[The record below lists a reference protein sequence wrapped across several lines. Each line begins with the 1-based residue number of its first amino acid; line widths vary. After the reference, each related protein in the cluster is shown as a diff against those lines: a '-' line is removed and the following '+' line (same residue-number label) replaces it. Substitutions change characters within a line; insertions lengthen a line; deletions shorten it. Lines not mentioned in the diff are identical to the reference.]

1 MSFDRTD
8 RVSEELKK
16 ELAALIPNLKDP
28 RISDMCSVISATI
41 TKDFKY
47 AKAYISVLGT
57 EKEKEDTLKGL
68 SSAAGFIR
76 KEIGKS
82 LRLRHTPEL
91 TFELDSSIEYG
102 AHISKLLSNLE
113 KR

>member
-16 ELAALIPNLKDP
+16 ELAALIPTLKDP
-28 RISDMCSVISATI
+28 RISGMCSVISATI

-47 AKAYISVLGT
+47 AKVYISVMGND
-57 EKEKEDTLKGL
+57 KEKTDTIKGL
-68 SSAAGFIR
+68 NSASGFVR
-76 KEIGKS
+76 KEIGRA
-82 LRLRHTPEL
+82 LRLRYTPEI

-102 AHISKLLSNLE
+102 AHISKLLSDIE